1 MLFLKDYDLVADVS
15 YALGKQVAAI
25 KQKVHTKS
33 IHHPLKQLPV
43 ATLDEKFVQVSSYI
57 NDWLHKQ
64 AKDLV
69 SHYKNNP

>member
-1 MLFLKDYDLVADVS
+1 MLFLKDYDLVAAVS

-43 ATLDEKFVQVSSYI
+43 
-57 NDWLHKQ
+57 H
-64 AKDLV
+64 
-69 SHYKNNP
+69 